1 MALTGLKIALDLTE
15 LGAELRAQRHRR
27 EHPDATEAEVQQV
40 VAEWFAARPNAPEG
54 DGVGRTVP
62 WSR

>member
-27 EHPDATEAEVQQV
+27 EHPDASEAEVRQI
-40 VAEWFAARPNAPEG
+40 VAAWLGARPMAPEG
-54 DGVGRTVP
+54 DGVGRIVP
-62 WSR
+62 WPR